1 MRSAARIRRAHGDA
15 LPIRALCAH
24 PHPSCPHLSVSHP
37 PTLDSLLFVPRKSSF
52 CLVAATVLLARQPLL
67 SLNLP
72 PPNLTRHL
80 PPSPRNALFNC
91 VRQIFPLS
99 LSLSPPL
106 SLSLSLHSE
115 LFLRQFV
122 SSHFSPCSIP
132 LSPHSPNP
140 ASPQGVNGRCDG
152 MMSKRRSSVSVND
165 CQLGQ
170 THCRKS
176 ERVWIY
182 FFFLS
187 LSLSDLRLY
196 SVYLPIHAL
205 PPYMV

>member
-1 MRSAARIRRAHGDA
+1 MEMRSPSGPSV
-15 LPIRALCAH
+15 LTPI
-24 PHPSCPHLSVSHP
+24 PHV
-37 PTLDSLLFVPRKSSF
+37 
-52 CLVAATVLLARQPLL
+52 
-67 SLNLP
+67 
-72 PPNLTRHL
+72 LTRPSPTPRPSSASSSSPVSPHFASSQPPCSSLANLYSLSICPLPTSPATSL

-91 VRQIFPLS
+91 VRQIFP

-176 ERVWIY
+176 ERVWIP
-182 FFFLS
+182 FFFSLS

-196 SVYLPIHAL
+196 SLYLPIHAL

>member
-1 MRSAARIRRAHGDA
+1 MSSPVRLSPRPSSASSSSPVSPHFASSSQPPCSSLANLYSRSICP
-15 LPIRALCAH
+15 LPT
-24 PHPSCPHLSVSHP
+24 P
-37 PTLDSLLFVPRKSSF
+37 P
-52 CLVAATVLLARQPLL
+52 AT
-67 SLNLP
+67 SLP
-72 PPNLTRHL
+72 PLATL
-80 PPSPRNALFNC
+80 YSIVSVKSPPP
-91 VRQIFPLS
+91 
-99 LSLSPPL
+99 LSPPL

-176 ERVWIY
+176 ERVWIP
-182 FFFLS
+182 FFFFY
-187 LSLSDLRLY
+187 LSLSDLHLY
-196 SVYLPIHAL
+196 SVYSPIHAL

>member
-1 MRSAARIRRAHGDA
+1 MSSPVR
-15 LPIRALCAH
+15 LP
-24 PHPSCPHLSVSHP
+24 P
-37 PTLDSLLFVPRKSSF
+37 PTLVSLLFVPRKSSF
-52 CLVAATVLLARQPLL
+52 CLLVAATVLLARQPLL

-72 PPNLTRHL
+72 PPSPTRHL
-80 PPSPRNALFNC
+80 PPSPRDALFNC
-91 VRQIFPLS
+91 VCQISP

-115 LFLRQFV
+115 LFFRQFV

-170 THCRKS
+170 TPCRKS
-176 ERVWIY
+176 ERVWIPF
-182 FFFLS
+182 FFFLPFS
-187 LSLSDLRLY
+187 L
-196 SVYLPIHAL
+196 
-205 PPYMV
+205 